1 MRGKIEQSRRQEEK
15 KGAIR
20 DGWRWEKRKESEWKG
35 EKGDESNFG
44 MWNPGFSRLRGK
56 HNSLLLSVSTII
68 ISLLL
73 HLGRKISLLLHL
85 WRKRMYLYGT
95 TLRVECPPDIIQG
108 RLYLVCFCP
117 IIIIGMSLRCYSTNK
132 VKRSQIDLQ
141 EIIVVIVCERNPG
154 NGSFKSAIRCTAAP
168 NRWRSWKPLIRNNAS
183 IRHSYWIKYTT

>member
-1 MRGKIEQSRRQEEK
+1 MRGKIKQGRRQEEK

-44 MWNPGFSRLRGK
+44 MWNPGFSRRRGK
-56 HNSLLLSVSTII
+56 HNPLLLSVSKII
-68 ISLLL
+68 ISLLI
-73 HLGRKISLLLHL
+73 HLQQ
-85 WRKRMYLYGT
+85 KRMYLFGT
-95 TLRVECPPDIIQG
+95 TLRVKCPPDIIQG

-117 IIIIGMSLRCYSTNK
+117 IISIWISLCCYCTNK